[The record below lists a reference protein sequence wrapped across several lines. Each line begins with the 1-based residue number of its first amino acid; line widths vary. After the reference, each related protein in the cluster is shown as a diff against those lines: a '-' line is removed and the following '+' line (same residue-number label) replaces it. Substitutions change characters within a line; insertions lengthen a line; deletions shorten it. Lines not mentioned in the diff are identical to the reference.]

1 MIFRFRLEGEKYKKA
16 VQWRLAI
23 VNLFWLHDVLFGQND
38 ALQLSTISKKY
49 QQFDSKDPF
58 KIDYST
64 VPHLMN
70 PWRTP
75 LPFSE
80 EYIKSRIAEKN
91 DKQLKSNS
99 KDDIENKKETL
110 ESEENANEPQTKK
123 IKLQEKSPV
132 IVKEELSS
140 PSLAL
145 NVIPNLQTSNPDL
158 ARNIKVMFTAINSNR
173 DNLKSIVQNLGGRV
187 TNSCS
192 ECTHLITDRIAR
204 TVKFM
209 CAFSSCK
216 FILTSDWI
224 LESAKQNRFAN
235 ELQFILNDT
244 EREKYFNFNLQN
256 SLQKRNPELFKGI
269 VFYISHG
276 CIPSPSLLKEMIE
289 SVGGIAVTTKRPTKR
304 QLAKMRENGLK
315 FIVIT
320 CENDLHMC
328 DVFFSR
334 NVGKKTIQNVSNN
347 LNLIYCLLYF
357 DRCRKCRVCIVWYF
371 ETRSK
376 H

>member
-1 MIFRFRLEGEKYKKA
+1 MYFRFRLEGEKYKKA

-75 LPFSE
+75 LQVPE
-80 EYIKSRIAEKN
+80 DYIKTRIAEKN
-91 DKQLKSNS
+91 DKQLKS

-110 ESEENANEPQTKK
+110 ESEENATEPQIKK
-123 IKLQEKSPV
+123 IKLQETSSV

-140 PSLAL
+140 SSLAL
-145 NVIPNLQTSNPDL
+145 NVMPNLQTSNPDL

-187 TNSCS
+187 TNIYS

-216 FILTSDWI
+216 FIVTSDWI

-244 EREKYFNFNLQN
+244 EGEKYFNFNLQN
-256 SLQKRNPELFKGI
+256 SLEKRNPELFKGI
-269 VFYISHG
+269 VFYITHG

-289 SVGGIAVTTKRPTKR
+289 SVGGNAVTTKRPTKR
-304 QLAKMRENGLK
+304 QLAKMRENNLK
-315 FIVIT
+315 FMVIT
-320 CENDLHMC
+320 SDNDLHMC

-334 NVGKKTIQNVSNN
+334 NVGKKTIQNLSKN
-347 LNLIYCLLYF
+347 LNQFESNLLF
-357 DRCRKCRVCIVWYF
+357 TAF
-371 ETRSK
+371 
-376 H
+376 